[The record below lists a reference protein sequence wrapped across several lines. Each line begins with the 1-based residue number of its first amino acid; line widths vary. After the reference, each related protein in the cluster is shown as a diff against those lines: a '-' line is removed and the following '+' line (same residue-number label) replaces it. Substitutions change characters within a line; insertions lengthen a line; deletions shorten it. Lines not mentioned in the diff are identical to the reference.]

1 MFGPGHALI
10 RPLPGVIPGAGRAS
24 LAQGWGRVQFA
35 PADVSGLSLFEEAN
49 YQGVRAAEATLRQL
63 GVRHRTSLA

>member
-1 MFGPGHALI
+1 MI
-10 RPLPGVIPGAGRAS
+10 RPLPGVIASAGRAA
-24 LAQGWGRVQFA
+24 LARGWGRVQFA
-35 PADVSGLSLFEEAN
+35 HADVSGLSLFEEAN